1 LKNFKRALF
10 VFLLLIL
17 SYTTIN
23 AEVIK
28 IPPIVIK
35 SKQEKKT
42 NDNDTDTGCILYN
55 LKRAI
60 NKNQKS
66 HKLSKKEEAEEILK
80 QLKQSILTVSHKHP
94 YKKKKKSMLKRYLY
108 KKNIIKKNIK
118 SKISKSKNTKK
129 RFTKKSVKKV
139 VKLKNSKI
147 AKKRKIKIAKSKKI
161 EKRFTKKGVKKVV
174 KLKNL
179 KIAKSKKIEK
189 RFAKKDVKKVVKQIR
204 KVDFKKNNYKHNK
217 KSIVQSTEPEPIG
230 FVRTLGVV
238 GKSEIYEA
246 NDLAMDKREEIA
258 NDGVVDIP
266 TATTDELK
274 ELPFVK
280 PIEVIEVTQPFEASE
295 ATKYQLDKR

>member
-1 LKNFKRALF
+1 MKNFKRALF

-129 RFTKKSVKKV
+129 RFTKK
-139 VKLKNSKI
+139 
-147 AKKRKIKIAKSKKI
+147 
-161 EKRFTKKGVKKVV
+161 GVKKVV

-179 KIAKSKKIEK
+179 KIAKKRKIKIAKSKKIEK

>member
-1 LKNFKRALF
+1 MKNFKRALF

-161 EKRFTKKGVKKVV
+161 EKRF
-174 KLKNL
+174 
-179 KIAKSKKIEK
+179 
-189 RFAKKDVKKVVKQIR
+189 AKKDVKKVVKQIR

>member
-1 LKNFKRALF
+1 MKNFKRALF

-108 KKNIIKKNIK
+108 KKNKIKKNIK
-118 SKISKSKNTKK
+118 SKIFKSKNTK
-129 RFTKKSVKKV
+129 
-139 VKLKNSKI
+139 
-147 AKKRKIKIAKSKKI
+147 
-161 EKRFTKKGVKKVV
+161 KRFTKKGVKKVV

-179 KIAKSKKIEK
+179 KIAKKRKIKIAKSKKIEK